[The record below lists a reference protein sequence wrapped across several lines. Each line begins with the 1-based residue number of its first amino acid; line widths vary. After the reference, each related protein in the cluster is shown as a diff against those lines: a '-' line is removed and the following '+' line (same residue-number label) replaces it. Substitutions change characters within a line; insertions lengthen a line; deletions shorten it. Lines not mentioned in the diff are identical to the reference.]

1 LWDEFHLISDYNL
14 KEAAGRMYFP
24 AAFLCRAGKGTLCG
38 FLLPEKGF
46 ERGDKYDTESFIHDG
61 NV

>member
-1 LWDEFHLISDYNL
+1 MKPRGECTSLRLFCAVRG
-14 KEAAGRMYFP
+14 KEA
-24 AAFLCRAGKGTLCG
+24 LCG

-61 NV
+61 YV